1 LIDLEGVMIKF
12 NSLLLALVISG
23 TGCLLF
29 ADDSGTVPGYVYTPA
44 SGDSV
49 VKTAYG
55 QCLHNAYW
63 QPAYGLDQCG
73 EAPKVTTK
81 KYVTRVMFSE
91 SGVNLFAFDSADL
104 SAAGK
109 KELAGLVSHARGEGE
124 LETLTKVIVT
134 GHTDKIGTEEENQEL
149 SVARATSVKDF
160 LVSLGIPSG
169 KITATGMGYQNSLV
183 SDACFKRYNISNEA
197 INKAAAVAENA
208 ATPAE
213 AKRLND
219 AFNNKYAGLVKCTSA
234 DRRVEIVVEQ
244 TETEAVT
251 E

>member
-1 LIDLEGVMIKF
+1 MMKF
-12 NSLLLALVISG
+12 NSLVLAL
-23 TGCLLF
+23 LLGSVGLVF
-29 ADDSGTVPGYVYTPA
+29 ADDSGQIPGYVYTPS
-44 SGDSV
+44 SGSNV
-49 VKTAYG
+49 IRTAYG

-73 EAPKVTTK
+73 EAPKVKVK
-81 KYVTRVMFSE
+81 KYVTKVTFSE

-104 SAAGK
+104 SSTGK
-109 KELAGLVSHARGEGE
+109 QELTKLVTVAKGDGE
-124 LETLTKVIVT
+124 LETLTKVVVT
-134 GHTDKIGTEEENQEL
+134 GHTDKIGTEEENQDL

-183 SDACFKRYNISNEA
+183 SDSCFKKYNISNDA
-197 INKAAAVAENA
+197 INKAAALTDNA

-219 AFNNKYAGLVKCTSA
+219 AFNNKYADLIKCTSA

-244 TETEAVT
+244 TETETVT

>member
-1 LIDLEGVMIKF
+1 MIDLGGIMIKF
-12 NSLLLALVISG
+12 NSFLLALVIGGAS
-23 TGCLLF
+23 CLLF
-29 ADDSGTVPGYVYTPA
+29 ADDSGAVPGYVYTPA
-44 SGDSV
+44 SGSSV

-81 KYVTRVMFSE
+81 KYVTKVTLSE
-91 SGVNLFAFDSADL
+91 SGVNLFAFDSSDL
-104 SAAGK
+104 SDVGK
-109 KELAGLVSHARGEGE
+109 KELTSLVKQAGAGGE

-134 GHTDKIGTEEENQEL
+134 GHTDKIGTEEENQDL

-169 KITATGMGYQNSLV
+169 KITATGMGYQNSLA
-183 SDACFKRYNISNEA
+183 SDSCFKKYNISNDA
-197 INKAAAVAENA
+197 INRAAAVADNA
-208 ATPAE
+208 ATSAE

-219 AFNNKYAGLVKCTSA
+219 AFNDKYAGLIKCTSA